1 MIKRTSIATATVS
14 LLSALLITTEDDP
27 GPTST
32 PPEETALAAATTA
45 PESPEHEF
53 NARLATWLQENG
65 DVYSTAEITS
75 PSSAEVILTAGG
87 RSRDTSLLTST
98 PGMTVSIRYSGTMTQ
113 DQMTQHQLAAM
124 SATGSEY
131 TESHPDSGIIDV
143 YVPHADNA
151 LHGTL
156 SATTSL
162 QAEGLS
168 IRVIEDPTVTTQPE
182 HSFRGG
188 GALND
193 GNCTAGWAIKN
204 LLGSRHGIVTA
215 DHCTGMS
222 RSTCS
227 PGGILPGYGAFLAI

>member
-1 MIKRTSIATATVS
+1 MIKRTSIVTATVS

-32 PPEETALAAATTA
+32 PPEETALVAATTA

-53 NARLATWLQENG
+53 NARLAEWLQENG

-131 TESHPDSGIIDV
+131 TESHPESGIIDV

-151 LHGTL
+151 LHGAL

-182 HSFRGG
+182 HSFKGG

-204 LLGSRHGIVTA
+204 VFGSRQGIVTA

-222 RSTCS
+222 RSTFS
-227 PGGILPGYGAFLAI
+227 PAGILPGYGAFLAL